1 MSTTLDIAKIRAQFP
16 ALNQTVHKK
25 PLAYLD
31 SAATSQKPQAVID
44 ATSYYYSNDNANVHR
59 AVYELG
65 ARATQAYERARETVR
80 KFLGAA
86 SSREIIFVKGATEGI
101 NLVANVLRSRI
112 APMQT
117 ILISEMEHHANIV
130 PWQLIAEET
139 GATLRVIPLDSN
151 GELDFD
157 VAKILIEER
166 PRVVALT
173 HVSNVLGTVNPIA
186 ALIELAHA
194 QGAITL
200 VDGSQA
206 TPHMRVNVQ
215 DIGCDFYVFSGHK
228 VYGPTGIGALY
239 GRAELLETLP
249 PWQGGGDMIE
259 TVTFEN
265 STYAPYPQ
273 RFEAGTPNIAGAI
286 GLAAA
291 IDYLESLTIDRI
303 VARER
308 LLMGRAEEALQKL
321 PFITILGSPAYR
333 VPLLSFLVE
342 GVHAHDV
349 ATLLDLAGIA
359 ARAGHHCAQ
368 PLMNHYGVPATTR
381 ASFSFYN
388 TEEEVE
394 RLASALEAIHGRF
407 SNAV

>member
-1 MSTTLDIAKIRAQFP
+1 MNASLNIDKIRAEFP
-16 ALNQTVHKK
+16 ALNQDIHKK

-44 ATSYYYSNDNANVHR
+44 ATNDYYSNNNANVHR

-65 ARATQAYERARETVR
+65 ARATQAYEGARETVR
-80 KFLGAA
+80 RFLGAG

-101 NLVANVLRSRI
+101 NLVANVLRSRLSS
-112 APMQT
+112 MHS

-130 PWQLIAEET
+130 PWQLIAEQT
-139 GATLRVIPLDSN
+139 GATLRVIPLTSS
-151 GELDFD
+151 GELDLD
-157 VAKILIEER
+157 AAKTLMEER
-166 PRVVALT
+166 PKVVALT
-173 HVSNVLGTVNPIA
+173 HASNVLGTVNPITE
-186 ALIELAHA
+186 LIEMAHK

-239 GRAELLETLP
+239 GRKELLETLP

-259 TVTFEN
+259 TVTFEK

-273 RFEAGTPNIAGAI
+273 RFEAGTPNIAGAV

-291 IDYLESLTIDRI
+291 IDYLDTLTIDRI

-308 LLMGRAEEALQKL
+308 LLMGKAMEALQKL
-321 PFITILGSPAYR
+321 PFVKILGSPAYR
-333 VPLLSFLVE
+333 VPLISFLVE

-368 PLMNHYGVPATTR
+368 PLMTHYGVTATTR

-388 TEEEVE
+388 TEREVE
-394 RLASALEAIHGRF
+394 RLATALEAIHRRF
-407 SNAV
+407 SNAI

>member
-1 MSTTLDIAKIRAQFP
+1 MSTTLDIAKIRAEFP
-16 ALNQTVHKK
+16 ALNQTMHKK

-44 ATSYYYSNDNANVHR
+44 ATSDYYSNDNANVHR

-65 ARATQAYERARETVR
+65 ARATQAYEGARETVR

-112 APMQT
+112 APMQS
-117 ILISEMEHHANIV
+117 ILISEMEHHANIIT
-130 PWQLIAEET
+130 WQRIAEQT
-139 GATLRVIPLDSN
+139 GATLRVIPLYTN

-166 PRVVALT
+166 PRIVALT
-173 HVSNVLGTVNPIA
+173 HVSNVLGTVNPIS

-291 IDYLESLTIDRI
+291 IDYLESLTIDSI

-308 LLMGRAEEALQKL
+308 LLMGMAVEALRKL
-321 PFITILGSPAYR
+321 PFVTILGSPAYR